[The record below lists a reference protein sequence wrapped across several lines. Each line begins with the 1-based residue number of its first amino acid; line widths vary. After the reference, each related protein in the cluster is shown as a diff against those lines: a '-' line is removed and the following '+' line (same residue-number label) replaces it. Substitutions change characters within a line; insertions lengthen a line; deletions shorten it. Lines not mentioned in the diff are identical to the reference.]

1 MPIGLSHHRQKGF
14 TCDECVSAKIAV
26 TPSGAELKV
35 GADVLPRRHSL
46 HVINDSSRLIY
57 ISASLAFSPPA
68 EGLVIFSGEA
78 LAIDVAPNRPEGPKR
93 FYAKTE
99 EGTTTVRVIEVS

>member
-14 TCDECVSAKIAV
+14 FCDECVSARVAV
-26 TPSGAELKV
+26 STLGAELRV

-46 HVINDSSRLIY
+46 HVINDSSRLVY
-57 ISASLAFSPPA
+57 VSTSPAFVPPA
-68 EGLVIFSGEA
+68 EGFVIFSGEA

-99 EGTTTVRVIEVS
+99 EGATTVRVIEVS